1 MGRGEKQ
8 RQEAGLEQ
16 RQRQEG
22 YQGHS
27 SWEER
32 EKLGHGV
39 REGEKGALKVLL
51 RGAPLKPSRTTPFGA
66 SVLPP
71 GLCL

>member
-1 MGRGEKQ
+1 ME
-8 RQEAGLEQ
+8 
-16 RQRQEG
+16 
-22 YQGHS
+22 HS

-32 EKLGHGV
+32 EKLGYGV
-39 REGEKGALKVLL
+39 REGEQGALKVLL
-51 RGAPLKPSRTTPFGA
+51 RGASLKPSRTAPFGA